1 MKTANIK
8 SEPSGKRRRRHRRW
22 RKKKIGK
29 SNLPCRRSENRWRKN
44 SKLPR
49 MLESKLNMSGD
60 EFEGTCFSDTSTS
73 LSSILIPN
81 RTASHVQDSSPL
93 ELFLDIIISRV
104 AAPSRDEYFFFLPQS
119 SDRSQL
125 TVNACQWEDAKKKST
140 PKDWNHFF
148 SSSLQSTRPNL
159 CWLLVLCVYTK
170 PNFYLPWQRKRQK
183 KKSDDTT
190 CSIGD
195 LPSAY
200 GREVWL
206 DRKKNEGGRSL
217 TRSTSNR
224 EFATDPLESQICRS
238 EENSK
243 ETWLPKRFYKIRI
256 NKTAE

>member
-104 AAPSRDEYFFFLPQS
+104 AAPSRDEYFFFFRRVRIDPNLPSTHASGRTQ
-119 SDRSQL
+119 
-125 TVNACQWEDAKKKST
+125 KKSQRRRT
-140 PKDWNHFF
+140 GTTF
-148 SSSLQSTRPNL
+148 SLRLFNQHGRICVGYWYFVSTQSRTSTFR
-159 CWLLVLCVYTK
+159 
-170 PNFYLPWQRKRQK
+170 
-183 KKSDDTT
+183 
-190 CSIGD
+190 
-195 LPSAY
+195 
-200 GREVWL
+200 GRGR
-206 DRKKNEGGRSL
+206 DRKKNQM
-217 TRSTSNR
+217 TRL
-224 EFATDPLESQICRS
+224 APS
-238 EENSK
+238 EIYHPPMAEKFDSIEKKMK
-243 ETWLPKRFYKIRI
+243 E
-256 NKTAE
+256 EEV